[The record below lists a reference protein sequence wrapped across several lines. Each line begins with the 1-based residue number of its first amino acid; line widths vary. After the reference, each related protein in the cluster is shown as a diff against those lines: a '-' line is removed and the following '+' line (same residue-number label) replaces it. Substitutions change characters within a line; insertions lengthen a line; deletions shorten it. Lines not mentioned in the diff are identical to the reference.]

1 VSYLFR
7 SYHILWDVSRH
18 LVSPKSSYR
27 SPEPSTR
34 SYVIY
39 LYTGVSIAGLSIP
52 VLHNRSHGD
61 VSRFSPLGDAQMRT
75 GASTDRCVVEDEWS
89 LGNAASRRR
98 VEGDVKVLPLPMLY
112 RPERGHRFQ
121 LYAPIL

>member
-1 VSYLFR
+1 MCHV
-7 SYHILWDVSRH
+7 ILLALRVLTALLNPPRVLRYI
-18 LVSPKSSYR
+18 LVHS
-27 SPEPSTR
+27 
-34 SYVIY
+34 
-39 LYTGVSIAGLSIP
+39 VSIAGVSIP
-52 VLHNRSHGD
+52 VSHNRSHGD

-121 LYAPIL
+121 FYTPVL